1 MNKDEKLF
9 LVDTSAW
16 ILGLKRNS
24 SNQVKNILTIILD
37 KDQSATTGIII
48 LELLQGTKTKK
59 EYTEIF
65 SDLSALHYFEVN
77 KEIWGKASQLGFDLR
92 RKGKTIPSTDLLIA
106 SVALHYELTLLHAD
120 NHFEQIQE
128 YTHLK
133 TKNLYK
139 IRSQCIH

>member
-9 LVDTSAW
+9 LIDTSAW

-24 SNQVKNILTIILD
+24 SNQIKNILTEILD

-48 LELLQGTKTKK
+48 LELLQGTRTKK
-59 EYTEIF
+59 EYTEIL

-77 KEIWGKASQLGFDLR
+77 KKIWEKASQLGFNLR
-92 RKGKTIPSTDLLIA
+92 RKEKTIPSTDLLIA
-106 SVALHYELTLLHAD
+106 SIALHYDLILLHAD

-128 YTHLK
+128 HTHLK
-133 TKNLYK
+133 TNNLYQ
-139 IRSQCIH
+139 IS

>member
-9 LVDTSAW
+9 LIDTSAW
-16 ILGLKRNS
+16 ILGLTRNS
-24 SNQVKNILTIILD
+24 SNQIKNILTIILD

-48 LELLQGTKTKK
+48 LELLQGTRTKK
-59 EYTEIF
+59 EYTEIL

-77 KEIWGKASQLGFDLR
+77 KEIWEKSSRLGFDLR
-92 RKGKTIPSTDLLIA
+92 RIGKTIPSTDLLIA
-106 SVALHYELTLLHAD
+106 SVALHYNLTLLHAD

-128 YTHLK
+128 HVNLK

-139 IRSQCIH
+139 IP

>member
-24 SNQVKNILTIILD
+24 SNQVKNILTVILD

-59 EYTEIF
+59 EYEEIF

-92 RKGKTIPSTDLLIA
+92 RKGETIPSTDLLIA
-106 SVALHYELTLLHAD
+106 SIALHYKLTLLHAD

-128 YTHLK
+128 HTDLK

-139 IRSQCIH
+139 IP

>member
-9 LVDTSAW
+9 LIDTSAW

-24 SNQVKNILTIILD
+24 SNQVKSILTEILD

-48 LELLQGTKTKK
+48 LELLQGTRTKK
-59 EYTEIF
+59 EYTEIL
-65 SDLSALHYFEVN
+65 SDLSALHYFEEN
-77 KEIWGKASQLGFDLR
+77 KEIWEKASQLGFDLR
-92 RKGKTIPSTDLLIA
+92 RMGKTIPSTDLLIA
-106 SVALHYELTLLHAD
+106 SIALHYDLILLHAD

-128 YTHLK
+128 YTDLK

-139 IRSQCIH
+139 IP

>member
-1 MNKDEKLF
+1 MNRENKLF
-9 LVDTSAW
+9 LIDTSAW

-24 SNQVKNILTIILD
+24 SNQIKYILTEILD

-59 EYTEIF
+59 EYGEIF
-65 SDLSALHYFEVN
+65 SDLSALHYFEEN
-77 KEIWGKASQLGFDLR
+77 KEIWKKASLLGFELR

-106 SVALHYELTLLHAD
+106 SVALHYDLTLLHSD
-120 NHFEQIQE
+120 NHFEQIRE
-128 YTHLK
+128 YTDLK

-139 IRSQCIH
+139 IT

>member
-1 MNKDEKLF
+1 MNKNDKLF
-9 LVDTSAW
+9 LIDTSAW

-24 SNQVKNILTIILD
+24 SNQIKNILTEILD
-37 KDQSATTGIII
+37 KDLSATTGIII
-48 LELLQGTKTKK
+48 LELLQGTRTKK
-59 EYTEIF
+59 EYTEIL

-77 KEIWGKASQLGFDLR
+77 KEIWERASQLGFNLR

-106 SVALHYELTLLHAD
+106 SVALHYDLILLNAD

-128 YTHLK
+128 YADLK

-139 IRSQCIH
+139 ITQLNQL

>member
-9 LVDTSAW
+9 LIDTSAW

-24 SNQVKNILTIILD
+24 SNQIKNILTEILD

-48 LELLQGTKTKK
+48 LELLQGTRTKK
-59 EYTEIF
+59 EYTEIL

-77 KEIWGKASQLGFDLR
+77 KIIWEKASQLGFNLR

-106 SVALHYELTLLHAD
+106 SIALHYDLILLHAD

-128 YTHLK
+128 HTHLK
-133 TKNLYK
+133 TNNLYQ
-139 IRSQCIH
+139 IS

>member
-9 LVDTSAW
+9 LIDTSAW

-24 SNQVKNILTIILD
+24 SNQIKNILTEILD

-48 LELLQGTKTKK
+48 LELLQGTRTKK
-59 EYTEIF
+59 EYTEIL

-77 KEIWGKASQLGFDLR
+77 KKIWEKASQLGFNLR

-106 SVALHYELTLLHAD
+106 SIALHYDLILLHAD

-128 YTHLK
+128 HTHLK
-133 TKNLYK
+133 TNNLYQ
-139 IRSQCIH
+139 IS

>member
-9 LVDTSAW
+9 LIDTSAW

-24 SNQVKNILTIILD
+24 SNQIKNILTEILD

-48 LELLQGTKTKK
+48 LELLQGTRTKK
-59 EYTEIF
+59 EYTEIL

-77 KEIWGKASQLGFDLR
+77 KEIWEKASQFGFDLR
-92 RKGKTIPSTDLLIA
+92 RMGKTIPSTDLLIA
-106 SVALHYELTLLHAD
+106 SIALHYDLILLHTD

-128 YTHLK
+128 HTDLK
-133 TKNLYK
+133 TKNLYQ
-139 IRSQCIH
+139 IS

>member
-1 MNKDEKLF
+1 MNKDKKLF
-9 LVDTSAW
+9 LIDTSAW

-24 SNQVKNILTIILD
+24 SNQVKNIIREILD
-37 KDQSATTGIII
+37 KDLPATTGIII
-48 LELLQGTKTKK
+48 LELLQGTRTKK
-59 EYTEIF
+59 EYTEIL

-77 KEIWGKASQLGFDLR
+77 KKIWEKASQLGFNLR

-106 SVALHYELTLLHAD
+106 SIALHYDLILLHAD

-128 YTHLK
+128 HADLK

-139 IRSQCIH
+139 IA

>member
-9 LVDTSAW
+9 LIDTSAW

-24 SNQVKNILTIILD
+24 SNQIKNVLTEILD
-37 KDQSATTGIII
+37 KDQSATTGVII
-48 LELLQGTKTKK
+48 LELLQGTRTKK
-59 EYTEIF
+59 EYTEIL

-77 KEIWGKASQLGFDLR
+77 KEIWERASRLGFNLR
-92 RKGKTIPSTDLLIA
+92 RMGKTIPSTDLLIA
-106 SVALHYELTLLHAD
+106 SIALHYELILLHSD

-128 YTHLK
+128 HTELK

-139 IRSQCIH
+139 IPY